1 MAFKMKGSS
10 YKMGGVKTKST
21 MAYMKSPMKDS
32 KSNYNSDGQFKK
44 LEERESNKAHNK
56 SHSDGLP
63 EDHVPTSKA
72 RPTSPAKQT
81 DKQKANLPPEIVAA
95 IAKKSP
101 VKQTDFFDKVKSAG
115 RAVYDNLGKV
125 NSVGNSLSDKIS
137 SSYGEN
143 KKEYRAEAKKSK
155 MASKTKKSP
164 ATMYGKKK

>member
-44 LEERESNKAHNK
+44 LEERENNKAHNK

-72 RPTSPAKQT
+72 RP
-81 DKQKANLPPEIVAA
+81 
-95 IAKKSP
+95 KSP
-101 VKQTDFFDKVKSAG
+101 LEAAKPDYPDIDGDGNYTESMKKAAADKKDA
-115 RAVYDNLGKV
+115 
-125 NSVGNSLSDKIS
+125 
-137 SSYGEN
+137 
-143 KKEYRAEAKKSK
+143 
-155 MASKTKKSP
+155 
-164 ATMYGKKK
+164 